1 MDAGW
6 IKKVQSVMQHKCSID
21 QYLDI
26 FELDPSNGVVI
37 LAGSAL
43 VGLHTP
49 PFPPS
54 MAAVLTDLSDELLP
68 GIQKALLHVYPEAFE
83 LSCLTGEGETLERES
98 VRLAG
103 LADRQGIQAL
113 LIPALGAETSLEAFQ
128 EVIAHLRAPD
138 GCPWDREQTHDT
150 LRKSLLEESYETLA
164 ALDAHDSAAM
174 SEEFGDLLL
183 QIVLHAQ
190 IAAEAGEFRMAD
202 VLQGVNRKIV
212 RRHPHVFGDE
222 KVEGVTRVLQNWEKL
237 KAAER
242 EANGEADHKGILD
255 GIAAA
260 FPALAQAQEFQDR
273 AARVGFDWPDV
284 APVLDKVMEELEE
297 VRTAADD
304 VQRAKELGD
313 LLFAVVNYVRW
324 HKVDSETVL
333 REANQRFRSRFA
345 HIEKRARQMGRQL
358 SGMSLEEMDVL
369 WDEAKR
375 LERGMKA

>member
-1 MDAGW
+1 
-6 IKKVQSVMQHKCSID
+6 MQHQCSID
-21 QYLDI
+21 RYLEA
-26 FELDPSNGVVI
+26 FELDPLDGVVI
-37 LAGSAL
+37 LAANAL
-43 VGLHTP
+43 AGLHTP

-54 MAAVLTDLSDELLP
+54 MAAVLTGLSDELLP
-68 GIQKALLHVYPEAFE
+68 GVQKALLHVYPETFE
-83 LSCLTGEGETLERES
+83 LSCLIGAEEPLERGT
-98 VRLAG
+98 VPLAA
-103 LADRQGIQAL
+103 LNSRRGIQAL
-113 LIPALGAETSLEAFQ
+113 LVPALGADTSLESFQ

-150 LRKSLLEESYETLA
+150 LRKSLLEESYETLT
-164 ALDAHDSAAM
+164 ALDAHDNAAM

-190 IAAEAGEFRMAD
+190 IATEAGEFRMAD

-222 KVEGVTRVLQNWEKL
+222 KVEGVTRVLQIWEKL

-242 EANGEADHKGILD
+242 EANGDADHKGILD

-260 FPALAQAQEFQDR
+260 FPALAQAQEFQNR
-273 AARVGFDWPDV
+273 AARVGFDWPEV

-304 VQRAKELGD
+304 SQRAKELGD

-345 HIEKRARQMGRQL
+345 HIEKRARQMGREL
-358 SGMSLEEMDVL
+358 SDMTLEEMDVL
-369 WDEAKR
+369 WNEAKR
-375 LERGMKA
+375 KERGE